1 MRSKIFMFALIFIVG
16 IFLNGKNDLSA
27 IEGKGDKKAEK
38 KVITACDGETQIVLN
53 DVSKN
58 EVMSREKAQE
68 VASML
73 LTTYQQQKKY
83 QSIDSLL
90 RYAVVITGNEEDA
103 KDLVQETCYKALKS
117 INSLD
122 ENSNVKAWLFTI
134 MRNLWINQRKRNQ
147 ISPVYLEET
156 IENVGDEWNINPE
169 ELLIN
174 NEMRQLLLKALNDL
188 PEAYKEILI
197 LRYFEDFSYNEI
209 SKILDCPL
217 GTVMSKL
224 NRARE
229 KLKEVFLKIY
239 EKNNDDR
246 S

>member
-1 MRSKIFMFALIFIVG
+1 MFDKI
-16 IFLNGKNDLSA
+16 
-27 IEGKGDKKAEK
+27 KKE
-38 KVITACDGETQIVLN
+38 IIN
-53 DVSKN
+53 
-58 EVMSREKAQE
+58 
-68 VASML
+68 
-73 LTTYQQQKKY
+73 
-83 QSIDSLL
+83 SIDSLL

-188 PEAYKEILI
+188 PKAYKEILI

-217 GTVMSKL
+217 GTVMSRL